1 MIRQKLTFGFGQ
13 DKQIE
18 KEPKIRYKSET
29 HSLAHLG
36 IP

>member
-18 KEPKIRYKSET
+18 KEPKIRYKNQRP
-29 HSLAHLG
+29 